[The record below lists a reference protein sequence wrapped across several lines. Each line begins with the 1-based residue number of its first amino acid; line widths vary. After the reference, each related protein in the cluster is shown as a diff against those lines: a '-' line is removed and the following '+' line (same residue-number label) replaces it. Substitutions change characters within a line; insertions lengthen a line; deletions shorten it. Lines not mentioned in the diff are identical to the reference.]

1 MAIKIEKKIVGY
13 QVHTDGGKEVTPAP
27 VAEVDQGPQPV
38 EMNEGIARPDFLLGS
53 TYKIKTPDNVS
64 AHALYITI
72 NDIILNEDT
81 DHEVRRP
88 YEVFINS
95 KSMEHYQW
103 VIALT
108 RVISAVFRKGGDVT
122 FLVEEL
128 SSVYDPNGGYY
139 KKGGVFMPSLVAE
152 IGAVIEK
159 HMKSIGLIESE
170 DMSESTKKILAEKR
184 AEFEKVSEP
193 AKQEEVAEQ
202 EASPFPDTAQLCKKC
217 STKAVIIMDGCATC
231 LNCGDSKCG

>member
-13 QVHTDGGKEVTPAP
+13 QVQNQQNTPPLTEAP
-27 VAEVDQGPQPV
+27 TKLAPIV
-38 EMNEGIARPDFLLGS
+38 MNESIKRPDFLLGS
-53 TYKIKTPDNVS
+53 TYKIKPPVS
-64 AHALYITI
+64 EHAMYITI

-81 DHEVRRP
+81 DHEQRRP

-108 RVISAVFRKGGDVT
+108 RVISAVFRKGGDII
-122 FLVEEL
+122 FLIEEL

-152 IGAVIEK
+152 IAAVIEK
-159 HMKSIGLIESE
+159 HMRSIGLIKTEE
-170 DMSESTKKILAEKR
+170 MSETTKKILAEKK
-184 AEFEKVSEP
+184 AEFEKAQS
-193 AKQEEVAEQ
+193 AKSDDQD
-202 EASPFPDTAQLCKKC
+202 STDNPFPANASLCNKC
-217 STKAVIIMDGCATC
+217 NNKSVIIMDGCKTC

>member
-13 QVHTDGGKEVTPAP
+13 QVKKHVEDAPA
-27 VAEVDQGPQPV
+27 VEAEASNEPSHV
-38 EMNEGIARPDFLLGS
+38 EMNENVKRPDFLLGS
-53 TYKIKTPDNVS
+53 TYKIKPPVS
-64 AHALYITI
+64 EHALYITI
-72 NDIILNEDT
+72 NDIILNEGT
-81 DHEVRRP
+81 DHEMRRP

-108 RVISAVFRKGGDVT
+108 RVLSAVFRKGGDVT

-152 IGAVIEK
+152 IAAVIEK
-159 HMKSIGLIESE
+159 HMKAIGLIQTEE
-170 DMSESTKKILAEKR
+170 MSELTKRILAEKR
-184 AEFEKVSEP
+184 AAFEAKESHSMPESDSSFP
-193 AKQEEVAEQ
+193 ANATV
-202 EASPFPDTAQLCKKC
+202 CKKC
-217 STKAVIIMDGCATC
+217 STKAVIVMDGCQTC

>member
-13 QVHTDGGKEVTPAP
+13 QVHTNKSAPEKEEIQT
-27 VAEVDQGPQPV
+27 PQPV
-38 EMNEGIARPDFLLGS
+38 EMNETIERPDFLLGS
-53 TYKIKTPDNVS
+53 TYKVKTPVS
-64 AHALYITI
+64 EHALYITI
-72 NDIILNEDT
+72 NDIILNQDT

-95 KSMEHYQW
+95 KSMEHFQW

-108 RVISAVFRKGGDVT
+108 RVISAVFRKGGDIT

-159 HMKSIGLIESE
+159 HMKSIGLIEHDE
-170 DMSESTKKILAEKR
+170 MSEHTKQILAEKK
-184 AEFEKVSEP
+184 AQFESRQNSP
-193 AKQEEVAEQ
+193 DQEE
-202 EASPFPDTAQLCKKC
+202 SPFPANATLCKKC
-217 STKAVIIMDGCATC
+217 HNKSVIVMDGCQTC

>member
-13 QVHTDGGKEVTPAP
+13 QVKTAQNT
-27 VAEVDQGPQPV
+27 V
-38 EMNEGIARPDFLLGS
+38 EALSPPKLVPIVMNETVKRPDFLLGS
-53 TYKIKTPDNVS
+53 TYKIKPPVS
-64 AHALYITI
+64 EHALYITI

-81 DHEVRRP
+81 DHEARRP

-108 RVISAVFRKGGDVT
+108 RVISAVFRKGGDIT
-122 FLVEEL
+122 FLIEEL

-139 KKGGVFMPSLVAE
+139 KKGGVYMPSLVAE
-152 IGAVIEK
+152 ISSVIEK
-159 HMKSIGLIESE
+159 HMKMIGLIETEQLSE
-170 DMSESTKKILAEKR
+170 TTQQILAEKK
-184 AEFEKVSEP
+184 ALFEQKNNDAQPEDN
-193 AKQEEVAEQ
+193 
-202 EASPFPDTAQLCKKC
+202 PFPANASLCNKC
-217 STKAVIIMDGCATC
+217 HNKSVIVMDGCQTC

>member
-13 QVHTDGGKEVTPAP
+13 QVKNNEHVAAVESAP
-27 VAEVDQGPQPV
+27 KVVPI
-38 EMNEGIARPDFLLGS
+38 EMNESVKRPDFLLGS
-53 TYKIKTPDNVS
+53 TYKIKPPVS
-64 AHALYITI
+64 EHALYITI

-81 DHEVRRP
+81 DHETRRP

-108 RVISAVFRKGGDVT
+108 RVISAVFRKGGDIT
-122 FLVEEL
+122 FMIEEL

-139 KKGGVFMPSLVAE
+139 KKGGVYMPSLVAE
-152 IGAVIEK
+152 ISSVIEK
-159 HMKSIGLIESE
+159 HMKTIGLIQTEELS
-170 DMSESTKKILAEKR
+170 DTAKQVLAEKKAQFEQKNTETP
-184 AEFEKVSEP
+184 AEDN
-193 AKQEEVAEQ
+193 
-202 EASPFPDTAQLCKKC
+202 PFPANASLCKKC
-217 STKAVIIMDGCATC
+217 HNKSVIVMDGCQTC

>member
-1 MAIKIEKKIVGY
+1 MALKIDKKIVGY
-13 QVHTDGGKEVTPAP
+13 QVKKNVEEVPTPAALP
-27 VAEVDQGPQPV
+27 AHI
-38 EMNEGIARPDFLLGS
+38 EMNEKIKRPDFLLGS
-53 TYKIKTPDNVS
+53 TYKIKPPVS
-64 AHALYITI
+64 EHALYITI

-81 DHEVRRP
+81 DHEMRRP

-108 RVISAVFRKGGDVT
+108 RVLSAVFRKGGDVT

-152 IGAVIEK
+152 IAAVIEK
-159 HMKSIGLIESE
+159 HMKAIGLIETE
-170 DMSESTKKILAEKR
+170 EMSDLTKRILAEKR
-184 AEFEKVSEP
+184 AAFEEKHNAIASESDSSFP
-193 AKQEEVAEQ
+193 ANATV
-202 EASPFPDTAQLCKKC
+202 CKKC
-217 STKAVIIMDGCATC
+217 STKAVIVMDGCQTC

>member
-13 QVHTDGGKEVTPAP
+13 QVQTNKLPAVEVVQNEAP
-27 VAEVDQGPQPV
+27 KPI
-38 EMNEGIARPDFLLGS
+38 EMNESIERPDFLLGS
-53 TYKIKTPDNVS
+53 TYKVKTPVS
-64 AHALYITI
+64 EHALYITI
-72 NDIILNEDT
+72 NDIILNQDT

-95 KSMEHYQW
+95 KSMEHFQW

-108 RVISAVFRKGGDVT
+108 RVISAVFRKGGDIT
-122 FLVEEL
+122 FLVEEI

-159 HMKSIGLIESE
+159 HMKSIGLIKTEE
-170 DMSESTKKILAEKR
+170 MSDTTKKILAEKK
-184 AEFEKVSEP
+184 AQFEANTATGTNAASSDGATEESTSTFP
-193 AKQEEVAEQ
+193 AK
-202 EASPFPDTAQLCKKC
+202 ASLCKKC
-217 STKAVIIMDGCATC
+217 STKAVIVMDGCRTC